1 MREAGRGR
9 SGRGRMQQED
19 AMKGVIGCD
28 GVDSPEMISRCLSC
42 TKEVCL
48 GEESCARGYKPLITV
63 PVGQGRIKGYA
74 ARLAAAGMN
83 VKEIA
88 KKLNRTQREI
98 ASWL

>member
-9 SGRGRMQQED
+9 PGRGWMLKED
-19 AMKGVIGCD
+19 TMKGVIGCD
-28 GVDSPEMISRCLSC
+28 GADSPEMIRRCLSC

-48 GEESCARGYKPLITV
+48 GEESCARGYRPLLTV

-74 ARLAAAGMN
+74 ARLAEAGMS
-83 VKEIA
+83 VRDIA
-88 KKLNRTQREI
+88 RKLNRTQREI